1 MFIADVETW
10 PLRKSIVTTRSNPS
24 PKRSV
29 LGHRGARVLV
39 ARQTAC
45 FNLVSTLEEFFFS
58 NIICSLQIVDSL
70 DFFFF
75 FFNYMT
81 ILNCRKLQKFSMMWA
96 NILDEWEN
104 VAKRK
109 DSLDIFPWCP
119 LNCRYEFLELEAF
132 VFEIYHH
139 QTKEIGNEFLR
150 QQFLE
155 HLFFRMT
162 YTFWFWFPRQLIGY
176 YCKYFYSSQFVW
188 EQNFSSFKLF
198 SKVFR

>member
-1 MFIADVETW
+1 MSKPGHLEKVLLLHAPILRRNEAFLGIAV
-10 PLRKSIVTTRSNPS
+10 LAFSS
-24 PKRSV
+24 PD
-29 LGHRGARVLV
+29 
-39 ARQTAC
+39 RQR
-45 FNLVSTLEEFFFS
+45 VSTLFRLWRNFFS
-58 NIICSLQIVDSL
+58 RTLYALYKSSILWI
-70 DFFFF
+70 FFFF
-75 FFNYMT
+75 FFSIMT
-81 ILNCRKLQKFSMMWA
+81 ILNCRKLQKFLMMWA

-119 LNCRYEFLELEAF
+119 LNCRYEFLELEAS

-155 HLFFRMT
+155 YLFFRMT
-162 YTFWFWFPRQLIGY
+162 HTFWFWFPRQLIGY